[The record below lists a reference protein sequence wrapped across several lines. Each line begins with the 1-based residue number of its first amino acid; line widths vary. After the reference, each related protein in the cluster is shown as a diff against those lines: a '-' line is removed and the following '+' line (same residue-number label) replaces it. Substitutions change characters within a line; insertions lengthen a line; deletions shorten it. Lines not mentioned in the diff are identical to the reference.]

1 MYGGMNVSNIFDKF
15 IGIMGFGDDEADD
28 DFDTEERQE
37 EYAGKTENRFRT
49 VNSRENTLRE
59 PAPSETFSREPFLRE
74 NASRKKAAP
83 VVSIHTQKQ
92 VRVIVTEP
100 VSFEEAQ
107 GIAEHLKARKSVIL
121 NLERTDANLSQ
132 RIVDF
137 ISGTTYALGG
147 NMQKVGNGIFL
158 FVPNNVDISGEL
170 NFKSGDRD
178 RDILWPKI
186 NN

>member
-1 MYGGMNVSNIFDKF
+1 VANIFDKF
-15 IGIMGFGDDEADD
+15 IGIMGFGDDEAEE
-28 DFDTEERQE
+28 DFGSEDLQE
-37 EYAGKTENRFRT
+37 NYSGRGESQFR
-49 VNSRENTLRE
+49 NANAREVGVRE
-59 PAPSETFSREPFLRE
+59 TTPSEPFSRDFSARDHSSKRKS
-74 NASRKKAAP
+74 AS

-92 VRVIVTEP
+92 IRVIVIEP

-121 NLERTDANLSQ
+121 NLERTDGDLSQ

-170 NFKSGDRD
+170 SFKTGDREL
-178 RDILWPKI
+178 LWPKI

>member
-1 MYGGMNVSNIFDKF
+1 MANIFDKF
-15 IGIMGFGDDEADD
+15 IGIMGFGDDEPED
-28 DFDTEERQE
+28 DFASEGMQE
-37 EYAGKTENRFRT
+37 DYGSRGENKFRNA
-49 VNSRENTLRE
+49 NSRDNIVRE
-59 PAPSETFSREPFLRE
+59 PLPSEPFSRDFSVRE
-74 NASRKKAAP
+74 SVPKRKPAS

-92 VRVIVTEP
+92 VRVMVVEP

-121 NLERTDANLSQ
+121 NLERTDGSLAQ

-170 NFKSGDRD
+170 SFKSGDREL
-178 RDILWPKI
+178 LWPKL

>member
-1 MYGGMNVSNIFDKF
+1 MANIFDKF
-15 IGIMGFGDDEADD
+15 IGLMGFGEDEIDD
-28 DFDTEERQE
+28 DYSPELDDDYTDK
-37 EYAGKTENRFRT
+37 AENRFRSSLRDSGKRESALKDSY
-49 VNSRENTLRE
+49 SRDMAVRDIS
-59 PAPSETFSREPFLRE
+59 AKRRQ
-74 NASRKKAAP
+74 AS

-92 VRVIVTEP
+92 VRVIVVEP

-121 NLERTDANLSQ
+121 NLERTDVELAQ
-132 RIVDF
+132 RLVDF

-170 NFKSGDRD
+170 SFKNGEKDFSWSRPV
-178 RDILWPKI
+178 R
-186 NN
+186 

>member
-1 MYGGMNVSNIFDKF
+1 MANLFDRF
-15 IGIMGFGDDEADD
+15 IGIMGFGDDEEDD
-28 DFDTEERQE
+28 DYASEELQE
-37 EYAGKTENRFRT
+37 EYEPKNDKTFRN
-49 VNSRENTLRE
+49 VHSRENIVRE
-59 PAPSETFSREPFLRE
+59 TMPRESFSREMSVRDSAQKRKP
-74 NASRKKAAP
+74 AS

-92 VRVIVTEP
+92 VRVMVAEP

-121 NLERTDANLSQ
+121 NLEKADINLSQ

-147 NMQKVGNGIFL
+147 NMQKVGNGIFI

-170 NFKSGDRD
+170 SYKSGEKDF
-178 RDILWPKI
+178 LWPKS

>member
-1 MYGGMNVSNIFDKF
+1 MKMASIFDRF
-15 IGIMGFGDDEADD
+15 IGLMGFGDDDD
-28 DFDTEERQE
+28 EEDFVSGARQE
-37 EYAGKTENRFRT
+37 DYSGWEDNRLRS
-49 VNSRENTLRE
+49 VNTRESIARE
-59 PAPSETFSREPFLRE
+59 PLLKESFSREIPVRE
-74 NASRKKAAP
+74 SSSKRKSAS

-92 VRVIVTEP
+92 VRVIVVEP

-121 NLERTDANLSQ
+121 NLERTDPNLSQ

-137 ISGTTYALGG
+137 ICGTTYAIGG

-170 NFKSGDRD
+170 SYKAGDKD
-178 RDILWPKI
+178 FSWPKI
-186 NN
+186 NS

>member
-1 MYGGMNVSNIFDKF
+1 MEIGNKYFIKLNGGMEVANFFDKF
-15 IGIMGFGDDEADD
+15 IGIMGFGDDDA
-28 DFDTEERQE
+28 EEEFGSENLQEDYSARQD
-37 EYAGKTENRFRT
+37 NQFRST
-49 VNSRENTLRE
+49 NSRENSVRE
-59 PAPSETFSREPFLRE
+59 PLNNEAFAPKRKP
-74 NASRKKAAP
+74 AS

-92 VRVIVTEP
+92 VRVIVIEP

-107 GIAEHLKARKSVIL
+107 GIAEHLKIRKSVIL
-121 NLERTDANLSQ
+121 NLEKTDANLAQ

-170 NFKSGDRD
+170 SFRAGDKEL
-178 RDILWPKI
+178 LWPKLS
-186 NN
+186 N

>member
-1 MYGGMNVSNIFDKF
+1 MRVSNVFDKF
-15 IGIMGFGDDEADD
+15 IGIMGFGNDENDD
-28 DFDTEERQE
+28 DYETEELEQDYSGRGDNK
-37 EYAGKTENRFRT
+37 YRNT
-49 VNSRENTLRE
+49 NSRENIVRE
-59 PAPSETFSREPFLRE
+59 PVSKESFPRELAGRDNSFK
-74 NASRKKAAP
+74 RKQTP

-92 VRVIVTEP
+92 VRVIVIEP

-107 GIAEHLKARKSVIL
+107 GIAEHLKLRKSVIL
-121 NLERTDANLSQ
+121 NLEKTDINLSQ

-170 NFKSGDRD
+170 NFKTGE

>member
-1 MYGGMNVSNIFDKF
+1 VANIFDKF
-15 IGIMGFGDDEADD
+15 IGIMGFAEDDEDD
-28 DFDTEERQE
+28 DFSADERNDYVE
-37 EYAGKTENRFRT
+37 RNDKIR
-49 VNSRENTLRE
+49 NSGTRESLARDPYNKE
-59 PAPSETFSREPFLRE
+59 SFSRDLSLRDSAAKRRQ
-74 NASRKKAAP
+74 AS

-92 VRVIVTEP
+92 VKVIVVEP

-121 NLERTDANLSQ
+121 NLERTDINLSQ
-132 RIVDF
+132 RLVDF

-170 NFKSGDRD
+170 NYKTSVDKDFSSR
-178 RDILWPKI
+178 R
-186 NN
+186 